1 MGIRD
6 VITDRIRRL
15 RGRDVL
21 ATSVVA
27 AWRELVASVPPEACP
42 SDLQERTLALRQRLD
57 EVDGKA
63 NEVLAK
69 DLIAHQR
76 ELTAIVRD
84 LVTRTRMLGE
94 GTRHF
99 QRAASA
105 HELQLAQMQDEIER
119 VRGLI
124 LQECRR
130 RGIREPTMTGD
141 SSGLADELYKLFE
154 GISGRGSRRMQSA
167 GADPILR
174 ELIALLESGDTAA
187 VDRFPRWLRQPA
199 TRLLGLLAER
209 NRYRKLLEAH
219 GLLPS

>member
-21 ATSVVA
+21 AQRVA
-27 AWRELVASVPPEACP
+27 EAWRELVDNVPDEVCPPE
-42 SDLQERTLALRQRLD
+42 LQARTLALRRRLD
-57 EVDGKA
+57 EGDGKVD
-63 NEVLAK
+63 EVLAK
-69 DLIAHQR
+69 DLIEHQR
-76 ELTAIVRD
+76 ELTIIVRD

-99 QRAASA
+99 RRAASA
-105 HELQLAQMQDEIER
+105 HELQLAQLQDEIEG

-124 LQECRR
+124 HQECRR
-130 RGIREPTMTGD
+130 RGIREPTISGD
-141 SSGLADELYKLFE
+141 ASGLTDELYKLFE
-154 GISGRGSRRMQSA
+154 GISGRGSQRMQSA
-167 GADPILR
+167 GTDPILR
-174 ELIALLESGDTAA
+174 ELIQLLESGDTAA
-187 VDRFPRWLRQPA
+187 IDRFPRWLRQPA